1 MSGSAAPENP
11 LAPAVLV
18 STVLVSTVLVIDVLD
33 EEAGLADVEDLQG
46 RTFQLP
52 AEWLPGAA
60 DGAAYRVEVSGGRV
74 TFVPDADGARL
85 LRERS
90 KQTLLDFSDELE
102 DGPQSRDE

>member
-1 MSGSAAPENP
+1 MSGSAAPENL
-11 LAPAVLV
+11 LAPN
-18 STVLVSTVLVIDVLD
+18 VLVIDVLD

-60 DGAAYRVEVSGGRV
+60 DGAAYRVEVQGGRV

-90 KQTLLDFSDELE
+90 KQTLLDFSDEHSTDELE
-102 DGPQSRDE
+102 DGPQSRHE